1 MKIRF
6 IVPNLVLL
14 FAISV
19 MTLGALSRL
28 QEAVPASLSELVR
41 PTIILDAGHGG
52 EDGGAVGVGGV
63 VERIS
68 IWQLHRIC
76 GTCSS

>member
-28 QEAVPASLSELVR
+28 QEEVPASLSELVR

-52 EDGGAVGVGGV
+52 EDGEFFHLV
-63 VERIS
+63 RC
-68 IWQLHRIC
+68 L
-76 GTCSS
+76 